1 MKEKIKLLK
10 TMHLIG
16 RIFYILGAVRA
27 EKGDPSKY
35 SCWGYT
41 PYRISLRM
49 WHPLTWLCLLLGII
63 SDGLSNIRSTV
74 RFLRKPGTVFVKD
87 DLYS

>member
-10 TMHLIG
+10 KMYLIG

-27 EKGDPSKY
+27 EKCDPSKY
-35 SCWGYT
+35 SCWGYI

-49 WHPLTWLCLLLGII
+49 WHPLAWMCLLLGIML
-63 SDGLSNIRSTV
+63 DGLSNIRSTV
-74 RFLRKPGTVFVKD
+74 RFLRSLGIVYVED
-87 DLYS
+87 DRYS

>member
-10 TMHLIG
+10 KMHLIG

-27 EKGDPSKY
+27 EKCDPSKY
-35 SCWGYT
+35 SCWGYI

-63 SDGLSNIRSTV
+63 SDGLGNIRSTV
-74 RFLRKPGTVFVKD
+74 RFLKKPGTVFVKD

>member
-49 WHPLTWLCLLLGII
+49 WHPY
-63 SDGLSNIRSTV
+63 IRSTV